1 MVAHTR
7 SQVLLDL
14 QRAYNSAEINRQR
27 VEYINK
33 ESIQKADESRQ
44 IVLAAYRLGEIDLLH
59 LLDAERAYRE
69 TRKTYNQALYDYR
82 LSLYELGSAIGL
94 EVE

>member
-1 MVAHTR
+1 
-7 SQVLLDL
+7 
-14 QRAYNSAEINRQR
+14 
-27 VEYINK
+27 
-33 ESIQKADESRQ
+33 
-44 IVLAAYRLGEIDLLH
+44 LH